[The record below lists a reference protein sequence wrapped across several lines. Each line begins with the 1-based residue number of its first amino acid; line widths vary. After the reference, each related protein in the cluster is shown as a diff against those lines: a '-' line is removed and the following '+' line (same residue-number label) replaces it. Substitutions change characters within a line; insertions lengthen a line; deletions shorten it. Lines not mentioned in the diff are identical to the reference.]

1 MENKKSV
8 GCVGRTVF
16 LLWVFLFGL
25 IGGVW
30 FGFNLAR
37 LYPDIAIPQAIRLG
51 KINISLPVVKNP
63 FYKIVTPDGIDI
75 QISNIV
81 RQGEKISAFLT
92 LKNNGQTNACISYD
106 KFQMKDN
113 RERIFVTDLNMES
126 LWCDNPGF
134 SGSVT
139 ITGRVPPG
147 VSAGFYYIGGAEPV
161 FMASVP
167 D

>member
-1 MENKKSV
+1 MKN
-8 GCVGRTVF
+8 GCLGKVVLWLWIF
-16 LLWVFLFGL
+16 LIGL

-37 LYPDIAIPQAIRLG
+37 LYPDVAIPQAIRLG
-51 KINISLPVVKNP
+51 KANITIPVIKNP
-63 FYKIVTPDGIDI
+63 FYRTVTPDGIDI
-75 QISNIV
+75 QISNVI
-81 RQGEKISAFLT
+81 RQGETIRVFLT
-92 LKNNGQTNACISYD
+92 LKNNGLTNGCISYD
-106 KFQMKDN
+106 DFQMKDN
-113 RERIFVTDLNMES
+113 QGRIYSTDWGFDS

-139 ITGRVPPG
+139 ISGRVPPG

-167 D
+167 N